1 MNLVLIGYRG
11 TGKST
16 IARELAARLEWVWVD
31 ADVELEAR
39 AGKSIAAIFADE
51 GEKPFRDLESQV
63 IADLVQRNQ
72 TIVAAGGG
80 VILREE
86 NRAAIR
92 SHSKVVWLTATVENI
107 VRRVNADQSTAGRRP
122 NLTTQGGEAEIRQL
136 LSVREPLYRE
146 MADWI
151 VATDGKSPGEIA
163 EEIERCVKF

>member
-16 IARELAARLEWVWVD
+16 VARELAARLDWVWVD

-51 GEKPFRDLESQV
+51 GEKAFRDLESQV

-80 VILREE
+80 VILRDE

-92 SHSKVVWLTATVENI
+92 THSKVVWLTATVENI

-146 MADWI
+146 TADWI
-151 VATDGKSPGEIA
+151 VATDDKSPGEIA